1 VDNIVAAR
9 LRIAKSVEKSSMKR
23 PNIYEQYKAQYF
35 DPSWLP
41 YLMNRYT
48 TFNLATEFVAH
59 EPGFFAPRQGRIY
72 PTDLWALNKNLREG
86 YSPFIITRTE
96 IHEVAVKHPK
106 WGTFDEHG
114 HGFGIWDLGEEI
126 FMVEHYENYG
136 DDGHTSMELMGY
148 IFVPK
153 SGLELVEIYGRKEF
167 TYYKTLQEQAEKQ
180 HQNWKCDLCGR
191 GDCDTDHYGE
201 GFQ

>member
-1 VDNIVAAR
+1 
-9 LRIAKSVEKSSMKR
+9 MKQ

-41 YLMNRYT
+41 YLMNHYR
-48 TFNLATEFVAH
+48 TFNLPTEFVAH

-72 PTDLWALNKNLREG
+72 DTDLWLTNSKV
-86 YSPFIITRTE
+86 PFVTSRDRM
-96 IHEVAVKHPK
+96 HAVAIKHPK

-114 HGFGIWDLGEEI
+114 HGFGIWNLGEEI
-126 FMVEHYENYG
+126 FMVEHYENWG
-136 DDGHTSMELMGY
+136 DDGHTSMELQSY

-153 SGLELVEIYGRKEF
+153 AGLELVDVYGRKEF
-167 TYYKTLQEQAEKQ
+167 AYVKTLQEKATQPDP
-180 HQNWKCDLCGR
+180 WKCDLCGHWA
-191 GDCDTDHYGE
+191 DECDGHYGE